1 MKKKTIALIV
11 VISVLC
17 FSYSCQKK
25 SSSLESTS
33 SADKAEPSQAVPES
47 EPASPQNLNE
57 DLVAAAWSDDSGEIQ
72 RLLKA
77 GAEINAKD
85 GFGFTAL
92 MRASERG
99 NAELVKALLQAGADI
114 KVKRENGWTALQDA
128 CSANQLEALKVLL
141 DAGAD
146 PNERGTDGTGI
157 LLWAVGYGYTEV
169 VRELVKAGT
178 RIDDPIDRFGQT
190 PLMQAARTGKT
201 EIIRTV
207 LELGA
212 KINAK
217 DREGKTALDYAKEN
231 GHAEIAEILNQAGG
245 KD

>member
-1 MKKKTIALIV
+1 M
-11 VISVLC
+11 
-17 FSYSCQKK
+17 
-25 SSSLESTS
+25 
-33 SADKAEPSQAVPES
+33 
-47 EPASPQNLNE
+47 
-57 DLVAAAWSDDSGEIQ
+57 
-72 RLLKA
+72 
-77 GAEINAKD
+77 
-85 GFGFTAL
+85 
-92 MRASERG
+92 
-99 NAELVKALLQAGADI
+99 
-114 KVKRENGWTALQDA
+114 KRENGRTALQDA

-157 LLWAVGYGYTEV
+157 LPWAVGYGYTEV

-178 RIDDPIDRFGQT
+178 RIDDPLDRFGQT

-201 EIIRTV
+201 EIVRTL

-212 KINAK
+212 KIGAK
-217 DREGKTALDYAKEN
+217 DREGKTALDYAKEK